1 MAGPSPAMTNEEADS
16 YPSGR
21 CSKGARRDGR
31 LRTGSAMKDEG
42 FVDDGFIEETA
53 WEYVGRYG
61 SASVS
66 VLRRL
71 AEAAARG
78 GDKLSA
84 QTWRAIAE
92 AAERIL
98 ALGVG
103 K

>member
-1 MAGPSPAMTNEEADS
+1 ME
-16 YPSGR
+16 
-21 CSKGARRDGR
+21 
-31 LRTGSAMKDEG
+31 DEG

-53 WEYVGRYG
+53 WEQVGLYG
-61 SASVS
+61 SASIPM
-66 VLRRL
+66 LRRL
-71 AEAAARG
+71 AEAAERS
-78 GDKLSA
+78 GDELSA